1 MKKIVAI
8 LALAI
13 TTSAFADKI
22 IIEARDAQGA
32 TTSGPHTSGT
42 KSSDQNQ
49 YKLTYAKDINA
60 NWQIDYSVISVQTQS
75 TELTAGSRIEAGALY
90 RNKIAGLPVYLRG
103 GYGLK
108 TTTTANF
115 QYYSVE
121 PGVMIPMG
129 NFTGRVGYRFR
140 DAVAPS
146 TKNIEETTTWRYG
159 LGYNVTKDSSVWLR
173 YDQMRGD
180 TAQNVTFVAFEHKF

>member
-1 MKKIVAI
+1 MKKLVAI
-8 LALAI
+8 LALALS
-13 TTSAFADKI
+13 TSAFADKI
-22 IIEARDAQGA
+22 ILEARDAQGA

-60 NWQIDYSVISVQTQS
+60 NWQADISIISVQTQS

-90 RNKIAGLPVYLRG
+90 KNTLAGWPVYLRG

-121 PGVMIPMG
+121 PGVMIPLG

-140 DAVAPS
+140 DAVEPS
-146 TKNIEETTTWRYG
+146 KVNVDETRTWRYG
-159 LGYNVTKDSSVWLR
+159 VGYNVTKDSSVWLR
-173 YDQMRGD
+173 YDKMRGD
-180 TAQNVTFVAFEHKF
+180 IAHNVTFVAFEHRY

>member
-8 LALAI
+8 LALAL

-42 KSSDQNQ
+42 TSTDQYQ
-49 YKLTYAKDINA
+49 YKLTYAKDVDP
-60 NWQIDYSVISVQTQS
+60 NWQVDYSIIAVQTQS
-75 TELTAGSRIEAGALY
+75 TELTAGSRIEAGAMY
-90 RNKIAGLPVYLRG
+90 KNRIGGLPVYLRG

-115 QYYSVE
+115 AYYSVE

-129 NFTGRVGYRFR
+129 NFTGRVGYRWR
-140 DAVAPS
+140 DAVDPAA
-146 TKNIEETTTWRYG
+146 TRADETRTWRYG

-173 YDQMRGD
+173 YDKMRGD

>member
-1 MKKIVAI
+1 MKKLLAI

-42 KSSDQNQ
+42 TSPSQNQ
-49 YKLTYAKDINA
+49 YKLTYAKDIDA
-60 NWQIDYSVISVQTQS
+60 NWQVDYSVIAVQTQS
-75 TELTAGSRIEAGALY
+75 TDLTAGSRIEAGAMY
-90 RNKIAGLPVYLRG
+90 KNRVAGVPVYLRG

-108 TTTTANF
+108 TTTSANF
-115 QYYSVE
+115 EYYSVE
-121 PGVMIPMG
+121 PGVMIPLG
-129 NFTGRVGYRFR
+129 NFTGRVGYRWR
-140 DAVAPS
+140 DAVRPS
-146 TKNIEETTTWRYG
+146 TKNIDETKTWRYG
-159 LGYNVTKDSSVWLR
+159 VGYNVTKDSSVWLR

>member
-1 MKKIVAI
+1 MKKLVAI

-49 YKLTYAKDINA
+49 YKLTYAKDVNA
-60 NWQIDYSVISVQTQS
+60 NWQVDYSVISVQTQS

-90 RNKIAGLPVYLRG
+90 RNKIAGLPVYVRG

-108 TTTTANF
+108 TTTAANF
-115 QYYSVE
+115 TYYSVE
-121 PGVMIPMG
+121 PGVMIPLG

-146 TKNIEETTTWRYG
+146 NTNADETTTWRYG

-173 YDQMRGD
+173 YDKMRGD